1 MVILSTLPAACGG
14 LDFSPEYSPQ
24 GARSRDERFERFLE
38 EVFQTRLDRDP
49 ELATRLGDRRGLD
62 RWTDRSE
69 RARQEDAELVQRDLE
84 RLRLEFGLEQLDAVG
99 REGFKAFE
107 FESELALESYRW
119 RYHDWPLGVFDGL
132 QVSLPTLLAHE
143 HPVQDDADAAAWIR
157 RLEGLTPL
165 AAGLGMQLE
174 ERGRAG
180 LLPSTSVID
189 ASLASMRAL
198 LLGAPFQPE
207 QNDSRILAAFGRKLE
222 LCTALTPE
230 QRLNRLAHASS
241 ILRENFQPAWRSLIK
256 TLESLRELAGQDEGT
271 WRLPDGDEYY
281 AYCLRR
287 ATASTLDPEDV
298 HRDSMAEVRLVQEEI
313 RTLKNRLGFAGSL
326 NAFFDHLRSDAGLYG
341 TDDPASRADLLERM
355 RTWMRGMQ
363 PSLGEVIRES
373 ELAPLELRALS
384 VSFAPAGSGSLYTVG
399 PQGATAILRVDLS
412 SPRRMPIH
420 ELEARTYFSLC
431 HFAGNCH

>member
-1 MVILSTLPAACGG
+1 
-14 LDFSPEYSPQ
+14 
-24 GARSRDERFERFLE
+24 
-38 EVFQTRLDRDP
+38 VFQTRLDRDP

-256 TLESLRELAGQDEGT
+256 TLESLRELAGQDEAPGDCPMGT
-271 WRLPDGDEYY
+271 STTPTACVAPRPPLWTPRMCTATRWRKYGSS
-281 AYCLRR
+281 RR
-287 ATASTLDPEDV
+287 
-298 HRDSMAEVRLVQEEI
+298 R
-313 RTLKNRLGFAGSL
+313 F
-326 NAFFDHLRSDAGLYG
+326 
-341 TDDPASRADLLERM
+341 
-355 RTWMRGMQ
+355 
-363 PSLGEVIRES
+363 
-373 ELAPLELRALS
+373 ALS
-384 VSFAPAGSGSLYTVG
+384 RIVSGS
-399 PQGATAILRVDLS
+399 QGV
-412 SPRRMPIH
+412 
-420 ELEARTYFSLC
+420 
-431 HFAGNCH
+431 

>member
-1 MVILSTLPAACGG
+1 
-14 LDFSPEYSPQ
+14 
-24 GARSRDERFERFLE
+24 
-38 EVFQTRLDRDP
+38 
-49 ELATRLGDRRGLD
+49 
-62 RWTDRSE
+62 
-69 RARQEDAELVQRDLE
+69 
-84 RLRLEFGLEQLDAVG
+84 
-99 REGFKAFE
+99 
-107 FESELALESYRW
+107 
-119 RYHDWPLGVFDGL
+119 
-132 QVSLPTLLAHE
+132 
-143 HPVQDDADAAAWIR
+143 
-157 RLEGLTPL
+157 
-165 AAGLGMQLE
+165 
-174 ERGRAG
+174 
-180 LLPSTSVID
+180 LPSTSVID

-271 WRLPDGDEYY
+271 WRFPDGDEYY

-287 ATASTLDPEDV
+287 ATASTLDPEEV

-420 ELEARTYFSLC
+420 ELEARTYGATIPGRHLFDAHLRSERPNPLAQS
-431 HFAGNCH
+431 HAASSAFLAGWAAYAEGLAKEMGFYSAPYSDLGRLTRHLARAADAVIDTGIHGRHWTSRQAVDYVLRNTSCTEEEAASRAESCLTRPGHAVAAWWARGQILELRASATRRLGSRFDLAGFHENLIQGSRLPWPVLAQRVAAWSPALPR